1 MDKTEIVKINATEI
15 LDSRG
20 TPTVLCKVMLSG
32 GDFGFASVPSGASTG
47 KFEAHEKRDGGT
59 HFGGRGVQNV
69 CEKIESE
76 LFEVLRG
83 KDAANQRLIDGALI
97 RADGMHDRSR
107 YGANA
112 LLAVSLACA
121 RASANAYGLPLYR
134 YLGGIYGTHMPVP
147 MMNVLNGGA
156 HADNNV
162 DIQEFMLVPV
172 GAKSFRDGVRAC
184 AEIYAHLRAVLRKE
198 GYSASVGDE
207 GGFAPDLKSD
217 EEAIELLLKAIKE
230 SGYSAEKDI
239 SLALDAASSE
249 WYDDGMYIMKK
260 RGGSY
265 TSDELCDYFI
275 GLTNKYPIISLEDP
289 MAENDYRGWERI
301 TESLKDRGIRLVGD
315 DLFVTNSNEIRDGK
329 KRKIANSVLIKP
341 NQIGSLTE
349 CYDAVSLSR
358 SFGYQTIMS
367 HRSGETEDSFIAD
380 LAVALST
387 DFVKMGAPARGERTA
402 KYNRLMK
409 IESEIFASSYGI

>member
-1 MDKTEIVKINATEI
+1 MDKTEIIKINATEI

-97 RADGMHDRSR
+97 RADGTHDRSR

-217 EEAIELLLKAIKE
+217 EEAIALLCEAIE
-230 SGYSAEKDI
+230 IAGYSTDEVKI
-239 SLALDAASSE
+239 ALDAAASE
-249 WYDDGMYIMKK
+249 WVQ
-260 RGGSY
+260 
-265 TSDELCDYFI
+265 DEKYVMRKSGEVFSSIELAEKFR
-275 GLTNKYPIISLEDP
+275 LLSEKYPILSIEDP
-289 MAENDYRGWERI
+289 VGEEDTTAWQKI
-301 TESLKDRGIRLVGD
+301 TADMGSKIMLVGD
-315 DLFVTNSNEIRDGK
+315 DLFVTDAHRISELAEGK
-329 KRKIANSVLIKP
+329 CANTVLIKP
-341 NQIGSLTE
+341 NQRGT
-349 CYDAVSLSR
+349 LSETIAALQAAKKA
-358 SFGYQTIMS
+358 GYKTVVS
-367 HRSGETEDSFIAD
+367 HRSGDTEDAFIAD
-380 LAVALST
+380 LAVAANA
-387 DFVKMGAPARGERTA
+387 DFIKAGAPARSERVA
-402 KYNRLMK
+402 KYNRILQ
-409 IESEIFASSYGI
+409 IEQELCSL